1 MRDKELE
8 QTQNALEE
16 LVKVEYMA
24 IAAYDTAIE
33 ETEDNRLRKQYT
45 RFRNDHEKQAR
56 DLNNRLAAIG
66 GEPLEYGVGTGK
78 VKAGLWGKITGLF
91 GDAASIGGMVAG
103 AEDGIRIYLD
113 HLDEVHDSKALS
125 IIRRNLEAKQQETR
139 WLEEQARKE
148 KEDAGKDTGDKAR
161 KVAGDLSKKEA
172 KMLKDVRGKVEDATK
187 PESKKTGFLGLP
199 VWLLLAAVAGA
210 AFMFLRRQEEPDFSD
225 EAFQYET
232 TDFSSTDAG
241 ETGSTGEGY
250 HGISESGDS
259 NTSYGTENNA

>member
-24 IAAYDTAIE
+24 IAAYDQAID
-33 ETEDNRLRKQYT
+33 ETEDSRLRKQYT
-45 RFRNDHEKQAR
+45 PFRNDHEKQAR
-56 DLNNRLAAIG
+56 DLNNRLADIG
-66 GEPLEYGVGTGK
+66 GDPLEYGVGSGK

-148 KEDAGKDTGDKAR
+148 KDAAGKDTGDKVR
-161 KVAGDLSKKEA
+161 QVASDLSKKEA
-172 KMLKDVRGKVEDATK
+172 KMLKDVRGKVEDAVR

-199 VWLLLAAVAGA
+199 VWLLLAAAAGA

-232 TDFSSTDAG
+232 TDFSSTGSDTAG
-241 ETGSTGEGY
+241 TGEGY
-250 HGISESGDS
+250 HGITEAGDS
-259 NTSYGTENNA
+259 PATYGTENNS